1 MTFLEASLNTSFS
14 KFNLE
19 YNFCCLNNKNKL
31 SLSKIF
37 TLIASDFILNSF
49 DTTKIPNGS
58 VTWKTPSNIALVKY
72 WGKQEPQIPKNP
84 SISFTLDAC
93 FTLTTLEYQKRQPE
107 LDSDS
112 HQQMLNQVQHDN
124 TKFNF
129 DIYFEGSKK
138 EDFKPKIETF
148 FRRIEKQVPF
158 IKDYNFTIKSRN
170 SFPHSSGIASSASG
184 MGALALCIM
193 SLERSLSTVEMTD
206 EYFYKKASFLA
217 RLGSGSAC
225 RSIEGPVIV
234 WGKHKEIK
242 GSSNLFGVK
251 FPYQIHENFKNY
263 HDTILLVDEGEKQ
276 VSSTVGHQLMN
287 NHPFAEQRF
296 LQANENISKLSKILQ
311 TGNLKEFISLV
322 ESEAL
327 TLHAMMLTS
336 NPYFILMK
344 PNTLKIINEIWGF
357 RAETDS
363 NICFT
368 LDAGANVHVL
378 FPESEKGT
386 VTDFITSKLLQY
398 CHKNHYICDRVGI
411 GAKQLSIR

>member
-1 MTFLEASLNTSFS
+1 
-14 KFNLE
+14 
-19 YNFCCLNNKNKL
+19 
-31 SLSKIF
+31 
-37 TLIASDFILNSF
+37 LIETNFILNSF
-49 DTTKIPNGS
+49 DTAKITNGS

-93 FTLTTLEYQKRQPE
+93 FTLTTLEYKKRMVAERSRSNNQYKVISTP
-107 LDSDS
+107 
-112 HQQMLNQVQHDN
+112 LNHHDY
-124 TKFNF
+124 NF
-129 DIYFEGSKK
+129 DIYFEGEKK
-138 EDFKPKIETF
+138 DDFKPKIEKF
-148 FRRIEKQVPF
+148 FERIEKYVPF
-158 IKDYNFTIKSRN
+158 LKNYDFIIKSRN

-184 MGALALCIM
+184 MSALALSIM
-193 SLERSLSTVEMTD
+193 SLERLLSGVEMTD

-217 RLGSGSAC
+217 RLGSGSAS
-225 RSIEGPVIV
+225 RSIEGPVVV

-242 GSSNLFGVK
+242 DSSNLYGIK
-251 FPYQIHENFKNY
+251 FPSKIHKNFKNY

-311 TGNLKEFISLV
+311 NGNLKEFISLV

-336 NPYFILMK
+336 NPYFMLMK

-378 FPESEKGT
+378 FPESEKET
-386 VTDFITSKLLQY
+386 VTNFITSKLLQY
-398 CHKNHYICDRVGI
+398 CYKNHYICDRIGL
-411 GAKQLSIR
+411 GAKQLKKDN